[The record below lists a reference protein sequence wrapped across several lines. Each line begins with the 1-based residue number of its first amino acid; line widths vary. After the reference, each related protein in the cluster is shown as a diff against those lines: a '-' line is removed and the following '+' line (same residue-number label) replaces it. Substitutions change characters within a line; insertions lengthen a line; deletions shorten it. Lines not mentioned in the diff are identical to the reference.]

1 MSNVIKTKK
10 LIKQQINLG
19 VLSSHIN
26 KSIKK
31 NVSINDN
38 QSQISN
44 TINDFIINSNTSS
57 TSIST
62 GSLVVCGGTGIAE
75 NLFVGGKLDIASDFL
90 SNGNNYINGL
100 VNISGLTTTK
110 GGILVPTGKSI
121 DIRGDSK
128 LLVENGKTIL
138 GGELNVTGLATM
150 KGGILVP
157 PSKSINVCGDSTLTV
172 ENGKTILGGE
182 LKVKGLITT
191 GGGIKVPSGQSVIL
205 KGTSTLT
212 VDGITTFNGPT
223 VLTNSLI
230 TTEDKVIISK
240 DTNLS
245 ATLNVSGEIYAN
257 GGINIQKNTKDKS
270 TLTVE
275 GTSIFNGITKI
286 NNSLIEGYQN
296 ISGTGLLGEIDLKN
310 PISIISL
317 SDTELTSI
325 NLLEGIDGQIKT
337 IIRNDNIDNS
347 LKIIASSTSFNIGGL
362 QKTEIIFGP
371 ETSGYVKLIY
381 VSSSWIVISFS
392 GCSFL

>member
-1 MSNVIKTKK
+1 MSNAIKTKK

-75 NLFVGGKLDIASDFL
+75 NLFVGGKLDIASDFV

-157 PSKSINVCGDSTLTV
+157 PSKSINVCGD
-172 ENGKTILGGE
+172 
-182 LKVKGLITT
+182 
-191 GGGIKVPSGQSVIL
+191 
-205 KGTSTLT
+205 
-212 VDGITTFNGPT
+212 
-223 VLTNSLI
+223 
-230 TTEDKVIISK
+230 
-240 DTNLS
+240 
-245 ATLNVSGEIYAN
+245 
-257 GGINIQKNTKDKS
+257 
-270 TLTVE
+270 
-275 GTSIFNGITKI
+275 
-286 NNSLIEGYQN
+286 
-296 ISGTGLLGEIDLKN
+296 
-310 PISIISL
+310 
-317 SDTELTSI
+317 
-325 NLLEGIDGQIKT
+325 
-337 IIRNDNIDNS
+337 
-347 LKIIASSTSFNIGGL
+347 
-362 QKTEIIFGP
+362 
-371 ETSGYVKLIY
+371 
-381 VSSSWIVISFS
+381 
-392 GCSFL
+392 